1 MKKITILLLLFVS
14 ACAYCQTSVKA
25 ELDSA
30 QILIGDQAVLSLS
43 ITSSKGSSVEIPQ
56 YKAGNFLSNGVEIV
70 EVSCDTTE
78 ISDEQ
83 QLIQRRISITAW
95 DEGTYTIPSQTIKVG
110 GKTYNT
116 NQQILKVL
124 TIEVDT
130 LHPEQIKPAKDVMDN
145 PFSWLEWLPLLG
157 WIIVV
162 GLLVVVFIC
171 LRKLLMSNKRIFSLK
186 RAKKLLPH
194 EKALMSI
201 EKIKQEQQEQL
212 VDQKT
217 YYTQLTDTLREYL
230 EDRFSINAMEM
241 TSGEIVDRLM
251 AEDDMTKI
259 EELRELFMTADLVK
273 FAKYSTPN
281 NENEMYLANVAQFVE
296 ETKSEEQP
304 QMEPSEVEMME
315 EERQKRRQRMIV
327 NSLMTIVAIAV
338 VCVIAYIVWQIYE
351 LLM

>member
-1 MKKITILLLLFVS
+1 MKKITILLLLIVS

-43 ITSSKGSSVEIPQ
+43 IMSSKGSSVEIPQ

-70 EVSCDTTE
+70 DVSGDTTE

-327 NSLMTIVAIAV
+327 KSLMTIVAIAV